1 MSACANEARYFVDAT
16 TLIKSLIESRQ
27 FRKEKLKE
35 QPTIDAINILATSIV
50 EANEKLH
57 RLEAVSILG
66 KAGEISKPIAGV
78 VRPILAERLRSP
90 LPPVGT
96 WGNADDRYYLAKGIS
111 VSDAPWIAQYA
122 AEELALAEV
131 SEKASRAVWA
141 DLAVTRAGSLAEAL
155 QAIAKALSVQTENPH
170 VSTDTTYRKLL
181 RIADALGQ
189 TFLTADVPTGN
200 GLGKAFAGLVI
211 LAGGAKGSES
221 TKLREDSALTILD
234 LLIQTLRL
242 RFDALFDSDLYRAV
256 GSIRGWW
263 RPGHPPHEVEQKVDR
278 IADLA
283 FSGLHVLARQG
294 VADKELRQALVASL
308 GQPRINT
315 AGQKISSRDSS
326 LDPGISHW
334 LASGRDLVKLQS
346 NDVLRELNDQ
356 AADELLAR
364 LLVAVDG
371 EEAGPQTLRSISET
385 LELFEPSQAST
396 LRAAAARLELIAQW
410 AKALASKRR
419 LSTYGDRGEIVQY
432 DPAIHEGTE
441 TLQRLSTV
449 RISVPGV
456 TREVAERSPTI
467 VMKAIVEK
475 K

>member
-1 MSACANEARYFVDAT
+1 MSAFANETRDFVDAVA
-16 TLIKSLIESRQ
+16 LIKSLIESRQ

-35 QPTIDAINILATSIV
+35 QPTINAIDILAASIV
-50 EANEKLH
+50 DSSDKAR
-57 RLEAVSILG
+57 RLEAVSVLG
-66 KAGEISKPIAGV
+66 KAGEISKPIASV
-78 VRPILAERLRSP
+78 VHPILVERLRSP
-90 LPPVGT
+90 LPSVGT
-96 WGNADDRYYLAKGIS
+96 WGNADDRYYLAKGLS
-111 VSDAPWIAQYA
+111 VSDAPWITQYA

-141 DLAVTRAGSLAEAL
+141 DLAVTRAESLAEAL
-155 QAIAKALSVQTENPH
+155 QTIAEALSAQTENPH
-170 VSTDTTYRKLL
+170 VSTDTTYRKLS

-189 TFLTADVPTGN
+189 TFLTADVRTGN
-200 GLGKAFAGLVI
+200 GLGKAFASLVI

-221 TKLREDSALTILD
+221 AKLREDCALTILD

-242 RFDALFDSDLYRAV
+242 RFDAIFDSDLYRAV

-263 RPGHPPHEVEQKVDR
+263 RPGRPPHEVEQKVDR

-294 VADKELRQALVASL
+294 VVDKELRQALVAAL
-308 GQPRINT
+308 GQPRTNA
-315 AGQKISSRDSS
+315 AGQKISSQDSS
-326 LDPGISHW
+326 LDPALSHW
-334 LASGRDLVKLQS
+334 LATGHDLVELQS

-371 EEAGPQTLRSISET
+371 EESGPQALRLISEA

-396 LRAAAARLELIAQW
+396 LRAAAARLELVGQW

-419 LSTYGDRGEIVQY
+419 LSTYGGRGEIVQY
-432 DPAIHEGTE
+432 DPALHVSME
-441 TLQRLSTV
+441 TLQRRSTV

-456 TREVAERSPTI
+456 TREVAKRSPVI